1 MDNINRI
8 FYINLDH
15 RTDRKTEIE
24 TELNTHLT
32 HSHYTEKVERFN
44 AIKCSN
50 GSTGAGAIGCSMS
63 HLEILKL
70 AKARNYKYIIVFEDD
85 FQFLINK
92 DELYTLVDQVFEQV
106 FEQVFAQSLTPAL
119 DFKVIMLSYNAL
131 QRTSLANNDILDST
145 TNSQTTAGYL
155 INCKYIDILIEN
167 YTQGIQLFNKTG
179 EHWNYAIDQYWK
191 KEQKD
196 KWFIFKKRIGKQRA
210 GYSDIGRQ
218 YSDNNC

>member
-1 MDNINRI
+1 MDNIDRI

-15 RTDRKTEIE
+15 RKDRKNEIE
-24 TELNTHLT
+24 NELNIHLT
-32 HSHYTEKVERFN
+32 HSHYTKKVERFN
-44 AIKCSN
+44 AVKCSS
-50 GSTGAGAIGCSMS
+50 GFTGAIGCSMS
-63 HLEILKL
+63 HLAILKIV
-70 AKARNYKYIIVFEDD
+70 KARNYKYIIVFEDD
-85 FQFLINK
+85 FQFLIDK
-92 DELYTLVDQVFEQV
+92 DELYDLVDQVFEQV
-106 FEQVFAQSLTPAL
+106 FAQSSTPAL

-131 QRTSLANNDILDST
+131 QRTSLDNNDILDST

-155 INCKYIDILIEN
+155 LNCKYIDLLIEN
-167 YTQGIQLFNKTG
+167 YTQGIELFNKTR